1 MDETL
6 GALPSLGAIRVFDA
20 AARLGSFTRAAGELH
35 MTQAAVSYQIK
46 LLEAQLGAPL
56 FRRLPRGVAL
66 TEVGEQL
73 SPAVIGAFRSMR
85 AAFAQIHDRTAHN
98 LSITALPSIGAS
110 WLVPRLGA
118 FQLHHPELAVRLE
131 TAKRTV
137 DFDAE
142 PFDIGL
148 RGGLGKWPGLES
160 DLLLRN
166 VFTPLC
172 RPELAAQLAKRSPRA
187 LLEHRLFGRP
197 ETWRRWFAATGVDP
211 GELPRRRDLD
221 YDIDQ
226 YNVTAAIEGHG
237 IALASPEIFGRELET
252 RRLARPFDQTV
263 PPGDVGDFWLV
274 YPTARRLAP
283 KIVAFR
289 RWILAEAKGTPIKA
303 RSRRPQPRAI
313 HAP

>member
-1 MDETL
+1 MDMPT
-6 GALPSLGAIRVFDA
+6 LPSLGAIRVFDA
-20 AARLGSFTRAAGELH
+20 AARLGSFTRAASELH

-46 LLEAQLGAPL
+46 LLEDALGAPV

-73 SPAVIGAFRSMR
+73 SPAVIGAFRAMR
-85 AAFAQIHDRTAHN
+85 TAFAQVHDRTARN
-98 LSITALPSIGAS
+98 LAITALPSIGAS
-110 WLVPRLGA
+110 WLVPRLGG

-137 DFDAE
+137 DFETE
-142 PFDIGL
+142 PFDVGL
-148 RGGLGKWPGLES
+148 RGGDGRWPGLEA
-160 DLLLRN
+160 DLLIRN

-172 RPELAAQLAKRSPRA
+172 RPALAAQLARRSPRA
-187 LLEHRLFGRP
+187 VLEHRLFGP
-197 ETWRRWFAATGVDP
+197 PAAWRRWFAAVGVEP

-226 YNVTAAIEGHG
+226 YNVTAAIEADGVV
-237 IALASPEIFGRELET
+237 LTSPDIFSRELES
-252 RRLARPFDQTV
+252 RRLARPFDQTISS
-263 PPGDVGDFWLV
+263 GELGDFWLV

-289 RWILAEAKGTPIKA
+289 RWILGEARGTPIK
-303 RSRRPQPRAI
+303 RPRRTRG
-313 HAP
+313 

>member
-1 MDETL
+1 MDDSSSS
-6 GALPSLGAIRVFDA
+6 LPSLGAIRAFDA
-20 AARLGSFTRAAGELH
+20 AARLGSFTRAASELY

-46 LLEAQLGAPL
+46 LLEDQIGAQL
-56 FRRLPRGVAL
+56 FRRLPRGVVL

-85 AAFAQIHDRTAHN
+85 TAFAQVHERTAHN

-131 TAKRTV
+131 TSKRIV
-137 DFDAE
+137 DFDTE
-142 PFDIGL
+142 PFDVGL
-148 RGGLGKWPGLES
+148 RGGHGKWPGLES

-166 VFTPLC
+166 ELTPLC
-172 RPELAAQLAKRSPRA
+172 VPELAAQLARRSPRA
-187 LLEHRLFGRP
+187 LLEHRLFGRA
-197 ETWRRWFAATGVDP
+197 ETWRRWFAAVSVDP
-211 GELPRRRDLD
+211 VDLPRRRDID

-237 IALASPEIFGRELET
+237 IALASHKIFSREVET
-252 RRLARPFDQTV
+252 RRLARPFKHTV
-263 PPGDVGDFWLV
+263 SSGDVGDFWLV
-274 YPTARRLAP
+274 VPTARRLAP

-289 RWILAEAKGTPIKA
+289 RWILAEARGTPLEH
-303 RSRRPQPRAI
+303 RSRRPQRRA
-313 HAP
+313 